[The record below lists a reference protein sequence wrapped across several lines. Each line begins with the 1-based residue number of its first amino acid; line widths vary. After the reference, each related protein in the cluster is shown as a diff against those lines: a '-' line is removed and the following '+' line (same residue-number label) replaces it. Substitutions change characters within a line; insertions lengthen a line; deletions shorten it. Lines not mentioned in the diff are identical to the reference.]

1 MEKPSFGP
9 NSLPQNRHLPARPTL
24 PPLSSQGD
32 FSSSPQG
39 GHSTSHYAA
48 MTAAD
53 YQYTA
58 E

>member
-9 NSLPQNRHLPARPTL
+9 NSLPHRQLPARQTL
-24 PPLSSQGD
+24 APLSSQGD

-53 YQYTA
+53 YQYTPD
-58 E
+58 